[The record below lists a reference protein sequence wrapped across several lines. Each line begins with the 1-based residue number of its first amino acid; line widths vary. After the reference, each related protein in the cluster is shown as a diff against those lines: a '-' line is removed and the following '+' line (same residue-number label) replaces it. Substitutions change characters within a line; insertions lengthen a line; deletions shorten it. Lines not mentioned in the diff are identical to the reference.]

1 MKKLEKFCPE
11 YLGQNFSKMFVHI
24 LGNAT
29 TGWYTNFFIQKEL
42 TLCLASLIGTH
53 LFFWI
58 TFPVHIGLDEMIKV
72 FKLLLGWL

>member
-1 MKKLEKFCPE
+1 MELVDEIASQLAEIKQLKGSLKRGGMVYQLF
-11 YLGQNFSKMFVHI
+11 H
-24 LGNAT
+24 
-29 TGWYTNFFIQKEL
+29 QKEL
-42 TLCLASLIGTH
+42 TLSLASLIGTH